1 MVREVKSVNIK
12 IITIQ
17 VYPKAE
23 IKVNRK
29 LMLMNWI
36 FKLDLEYLKIITN
49 SRVLTLWM
57 IETPMF
63 SKEAKYQETE
73 KTLMLKKSSSV

>member
-1 MVREVKSVNIK
+1 MVKEVKSVNIK

-17 VYPKAE
+17 FYPKVE
-23 IKVNRK
+23 IKANQK
-29 LMLMNWI
+29 LMMMNRI
-36 FKLDLEYLKIITN
+36 FKSDLEYLKIIIN